1 MPVTKTLKWVYPQKI
16 QEKRL
21 KNFVFFSSLFIVLLF
36 RRKKKKELKIKR
48 SKGNDEGKLYGTA
61 MMS

>member
-1 MPVTKTLKWVYPQKI
+1 MPGTKTLKWVYPQKI

-36 RRKKKKELKIKR
+36 RRKKKELKIKR
-48 SKGNDEGKLYGTA
+48 SKGNDEANY
-61 MMS
+61 MEQQ